1 MIGRKRLWKL
11 QSWAS
16 GALAAFLAQLLIKAA
31 YRMVRKDKDKAPSA
45 VFDPGSSRFSWR
57 EAALWAVAG
66 GIGLATAKMISNR
79 LAAVGWEF
87 ATGTPPP
94 GAEEQ
99 ADG

>member
-1 MIGRKRLWKL
+1 MSRSRIG
-11 QSWAS
+11 
-16 GALAAFLAQLLIKAA
+16 LAIAA
-31 YRMVRKDKDKAPSA
+31 GVA
-45 VFDPGSSRFSWR
+45 VV
-57 EAALWAVAG
+57 VAG